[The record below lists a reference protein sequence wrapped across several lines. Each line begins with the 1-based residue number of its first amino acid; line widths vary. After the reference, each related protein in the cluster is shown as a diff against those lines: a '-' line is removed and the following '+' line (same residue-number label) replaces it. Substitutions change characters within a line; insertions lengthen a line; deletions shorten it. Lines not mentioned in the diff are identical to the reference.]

1 MKKKILVIFGTR
13 PELLKLFDI
22 IKLLDNDKD
31 IDLKVLNTS
40 QHSDL
45 LKTHLNAMP
54 LKIDYFNKIK
64 NFKDISA
71 SSIYISRY
79 LDKIIKSFKPHLVIY
94 QGDTL
99 SAFLAS
105 FYANLNLIKT
115 MHIEAGLRTFD
126 RKNPWPEESF
136 RNAIKEFTNYH
147 CAPTKIAKKNL
158 INENVKFKNIKL
170 TGNTIVDILKDT
182 IKKNDL
188 KNNIYNLKKPFI
200 YITIH
205 RRENIG
211 KRLHIFCDKLKLL
224 SYKYKNFNFYIPVH
238 SNPNISK
245 DIFFKLS
252 NIDNIKLIKP
262 LNYISN
268 LCYIANSHFVIS
280 DSGGIQE
287 EVASLKKKI
296 LIYRKLTERPEILKH
311 HGILIDENNFVK
323 EFKKL
328 VKNPY
333 PKNNKNPFGDGNAS
347 TRVHKFIKNVI

>member
-1 MKKKILVIFGTR
+1 MKKKILIIFGTR
-13 PELLKLFDI
+13 PELLKLFNI
-22 IKLLDNDKD
+22 IKILTNDND

-45 LKTHLNAMP
+45 LKTHLNTLP
-54 LKIDYFNKIK
+54 IKIDFFNITK
-64 NFKDISA
+64 NFKDISE
-71 SSIYISRY
+71 SSIYIGRY
-79 LDKIIKSFKPHLVIY
+79 LDKIIKSFKPNLIIY

-105 FYANLNLIKT
+105 FYANLNSIKT
-115 MHIEAGLRTFD
+115 MHVEAGLRTFD
-126 RKNPWPEESF
+126 KKNPWPEESF
-136 RNAIKEFTNYH
+136 RNAITKFTDFH
-147 CAPTKIAKKNL
+147 CAPTKIAKENL
-158 INENVKFKNIKL
+158 INDNVKLKDIKL

-182 IKKNDL
+182 INKNDF
-188 KNNIYNLKKPFI
+188 KKNIYNLKKPFI

-211 KRLHIFCDKLKLL
+211 KKLNFFCDKLKII
-224 SYKYKNFNFYIPVH
+224 SKIYKNFNFYIPVH

-245 DIFFKLS
+245 DIFSNLK
-252 NIDNIKLIKP
+252 NIDNINLIKP
-262 LNYISN
+262 LNYMSN

-296 LIYRKLTERPEILKH
+296 LIYRKLTERPEILKY
-311 HGILIDENNFVK
+311 HGRLIDENNFLK
-323 EFKKL
+323 EFKNL

-333 PKNNKNPFGDGNAS
+333 PKNNKNPFGDGKAS
-347 TRVHKFIKNVI
+347 IKIHKFIKNVI